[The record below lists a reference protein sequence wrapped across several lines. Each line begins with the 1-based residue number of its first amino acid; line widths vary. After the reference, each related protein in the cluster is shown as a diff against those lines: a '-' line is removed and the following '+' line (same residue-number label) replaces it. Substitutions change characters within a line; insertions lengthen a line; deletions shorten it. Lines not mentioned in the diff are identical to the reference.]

1 MCPASGRFVWAISGV
16 GRFNGLVRSR
26 AQGKN
31 RRLTAIFAHA
41 QPRPFLTD
49 CNQIL
54 RVGSGGRW
62 DYWCQVL
69 WKSVKV
75 FRSYRTPPKRHFL
88 LAYLTFIALTTVSA
102 LPCSTVI
109 HLELRAVLT
118 GGSADVLDLRAGD
131 ELIAIDGA
139 DVANHYLESVQS
151 VISQAV
157 SVGHLQ
163 LRIRRLVTHS

>member
-1 MCPASGRFVWAISGV
+1 VNYEKTKKLIENIKGMCPASGRFVWAISGV

-69 WKSVKV
+69 WKSVKG
-75 FRSYRTPPKRHFL
+75 FRSYRTPPN
-88 LAYLTFIALTTVSA
+88 
-102 LPCSTVI
+102 
-109 HLELRAVLT
+109 
-118 GGSADVLDLRAGD
+118 
-131 ELIAIDGA
+131 AIS
-139 DVANHYLESVQS
+139 YWP
-151 VISQAV
+151 
-157 SVGHLQ
+157 
-163 LRIRRLVTHS
+163 T